1 MANKPLKLTLIR
13 GLPGSGK
20 STLASTIDAVHLEA
34 DMYFVDKQGDYHY
47 RADEIANAHRWCQQQ
62 TEYHLAKGSNVVV
75 ANTFVKQW
83 EMQAYKELADKYQA
97 ALAVRVC
104 SAAYPSIHGVS
115 QGIIETMRANWE
127 D

>member
-1 MANKPLKLTLIR
+1 MNKQPLRLTLIR

-20 STLASTIDAVHLEA
+20 STLAATLDAVHLEA
-34 DMYFVDKQGDYHY
+34 DMYFVDKQGTYNYCAED
-47 RADEIANAHRWCQQQ
+47 IGLAHQWCQQQ

-83 EMQAYKELADKYQA
+83 EMQVYRELADKYQA
-97 ALAVRVC
+97 KLEVRVC
-104 SAAYPSIHGVS
+104 SAVYPNIHGVS
-115 QGIIETMRANWE
+115 QETIESMRANWE